1 MAEATN
7 STDAEEARRLIA
19 SGEAKAL
26 DLRPGEEWQESHLPG
41 ALHIPG
47 PELGSRIEELSEHK
61 RLIVVGPGEDVER
74 AIEELRDHGHEA
86 AALEGGMKQRIRRSG
101 LPSPSANRPRPR
113 CDRPRRRRVSASMT
127 LAGGCCAASAA
138 PSSAAPAPA
147 SGRCEARVAGCR
159 RSANR
164 LSASRLGNP
173 ARGLCESRG
182 PG

>member
-74 AIEELRDHGHEA
+74 AIEELIGTA
-86 AALEGGMKQRIRRSG
+86 QRSG
-101 LPSPSANRPRPR
+101 AHGRGDP
-113 CDRPRRRRVSASMT
+113 
-127 LAGGCCAASAA
+127 AA
-138 PSSAAPAPA
+138 PSRRAQQ
-147 SGRCEARVAGCR
+147 GR
-159 RSANR
+159 
-164 LSASRLGNP
+164 P
-173 ARGLCESRG
+173 ARGRDARPCAGQAR
-182 PG
+182 